1 MARALLVVQRRPG
14 GKDAI
19 EHRLEAL
26 NRLLTPD
33 NIEPR
38 PPSFAYSHG
47 VSAAVFSPSS
57 AVHMHGTS
65 IAVGALLS
73 SVPDWYRPGATIPE
87 GSFALLRVDAD
98 RVELVA
104 DEAGSRTIWYAML
117 EDKLIASTSQRAIV
131 ALLGSFK
138 LNRDVLP
145 WVLSSGTLGGAGAWD
160 ARLVQ
165 LGRGERLTLD
175 RASWTIARTRPAI
188 EFEPDPSINAR
199 GHVARLAEI
208 VERLCGAWRF
218 DAEKWAL
225 PLSGGTDSRGLLSL
239 LHDRPGLQTI
249 TWGTAEARYERGN
262 DAQIAADLARA
273 FGVANR
279 FFPTDF
285 SAEPRERLVQR
296 FLAAGE
302 GRVAQISGY
311 LDGFKVWKTLYE
323 DGVEGIIR
331 GDEAFGSMYIRDEY
345 GARYTA
351 NLTLLSDYFGP
362 NERAAF
368 ELPEQPLQ
376 PEFAQ
381 RDTET
386 LDTWRDRLYQEFR
399 IPNLLAAL
407 TDLKTAYVEVANP
420 LLTRAVLE
428 CARRLSD
435 DLRTSKRAWREIV
448 RARGPAI
455 PYARSPAVLSLK
467 DFVSDT
473 SMLQLMLGEMESANA
488 AEIFSP
494 ALRET
499 VTASIKEFLTSVPT
513 ERKRISARAWL
524 MRSLPQRVRLVV
536 RRWATLKP
544 ELHPMVFAFRAF
556 VASRMNGLMKADA
569 RALLPKFGH
578 ALNRRHAVNL

>member
-14 GKDAI
+14 GVDGV
-19 EHRLEAL
+19 EHQLEAL

-33 NIEPR
+33 NIERR
-38 PPSFAYSHG
+38 PPKVARSHG
-47 VSAAVFSPSS
+47 VSSVVFGPSS
-57 AVHMHGTS
+57 AVHVHGTS

-73 SVPDWYRPGATIPE
+73 TAGEWYRPGAMIPE
-87 GSFALLRVDAD
+87 GSYALLRVDAD

-131 ALLGSFK
+131 ALLGSFE
-138 LNRDVLP
+138 LNRRVLP

-160 ARLVQ
+160 ARLAQ

-175 RASWTIARTRPAI
+175 RASWTLVRTRPTI
-188 EFEPDPSINAR
+188 EFEPDRSLDAR

-208 VERLCGAWRF
+208 VERICGAWRF
-218 DAEKWAL
+218 DAAKWAL

-249 TWGTAEARYERGN
+249 TWGTAEARYEEGN
-262 DAQIAADLARA
+262 DAQIAEELAGA
-273 FGVANR
+273 LGVANR

-311 LDGFKVWKTLYE
+311 LDGFKIWKTLYE

-351 NLTLLSDYFGP
+351 NLTLLTDYFAP
-362 NERAAF
+362 NEIGPF
-368 ELPEQPLQ
+368 ELPEQPLP

-381 RDTET
+381 RATET

-399 IPNLLAAL
+399 VPNLLAAL

-435 DLRTSKRAWREIV
+435 DLRTGKRAWREIV

-455 PYARSPAVLSLK
+455 PYARTAAVLSLK

-473 SMLQLMLGEMESANA
+473 SMLQLMLAEMESANA
-488 AEIFSP
+488 AEVFSP
-494 ALRET
+494 ALRQT
-499 VTASIKEFLTSVPT
+499 VAASIKEFLRGGRP
-513 ERKRISARAWL
+513 ERKRISARAWF
-524 MRSLPQRVRLVV
+524 MRSLPHRVRLAV
-536 RRWATLKP
+536 RRWATVKP

-569 RALLPKFGH
+569 RVLFPKFGR
-578 ALNRRHAVNL
+578 AVNRHAVNL